1 MVKCGREQEMV
12 AALVL
17 LLSVYFYV
25 YPGSLE
31 DAKNQQQDLL
41 TSRLLNEHF
50 FQAQKLEQSL

>member
-1 MVKCGREQEMV
+1 MV

-25 YPGSLE
+25 YLGSLE